1 MTNLPKNLDD
11 EAMSRL
17 MRGLSPDALRA
28 LHAVAEMRNRSP
40 EDVLRD
46 EIRNYIADKLP
57 PVDVEGIIHAM
68 ADRFYQFG
76 YFCGTAKRLLRQWN
90 ERS

>member
-1 MTNLPKNLDD
+1 MAGLPQNLDD
-11 EAMSRL
+11 EAMARV

-28 LHAVAEMRNRSP
+28 LHAVAQMRNR
-40 EDVLRD
+40 LRD
-46 EIRNYIADKLP
+46 EIRSYIADKLP